1 MAVESHCLGQEG
13 ANGMWMEEILH
24 HLLDGLSGLSGLS
37 YSNLILYT
45 VSWRLH
51 KENYQLLQE
60 FYHHRDDKAM
70 DFRDELE
77 ARCVAFSDGFW
88 EEKHSIYPLDP
99 SVNLI

>member
-1 MAVESHCLGQEG
+1 
-13 ANGMWMEEILH
+13 MEEILH
-24 HLLDGLSGLSGLS
+24 HLVDGLSGLS

-70 DFRDELE
+70 HFRDESE
-77 ARCVAFSDGFW
+77 ARCEVPVMAFGSDLQSDPVAFSDGFG
-88 EEKHSIYPLDP
+88 KKSIP
-99 SVNLI
+99 STLSIATGYL